1 VNIQAFYHE
10 PKSKY
15 AYSYNEKTLH
25 IRFKSAK
32 DDLSQVQVIAF
43 DPYSYI
49 PNDKGEWTFDLSK
62 RYFIEMIKEHSDE
75 LFDYWFCEIDQ
86 INTLRIRYA
95 FILDNKDT
103 PLFYGPYLTCSIDE
117 YHEIEEIGSHYFN
130 FPYINEEDIYQ
141 APKWVESAT
150 WYQIYPERF
159 NRSEV
164 GPELNNLMKW
174 DAEKVVNNEM
184 TFGGNLHGI
193 IEKLDYI
200 KKLGVT
206 GIYFTP
212 IFESPSTHK
221 YDTTDYFKIDP
232 TFGDN
237 GTLGVLVKEAHQRG
251 LKVMLDGV
259 FNHCG
264 YYHPF
269 WQDILEKGIES
280 KYYDCFYIN
289 GDEVNI
295 KDETHVFGEPCIDV
309 INGLNYR
316 IFGTAPNMPKWN
328 TSNKIARE
336 HLISVGTYW
345 IEKYDIDGWRLDVS
359 NEVSHDFWR
368 AFRKA
373 VKKAKPDA
381 YIIGENWDNSYPWV
395 AGDQFD
401 GVMNYELL
409 NVILNFIGVQDIRE
423 KNGVEKFSYE
433 LGKYMVNYP
442 KTIIPYMFN
451 MVDSHDTARVL
462 TVCGKDKRKAL
473 LVYLLQFIMPG
484 SPSLLYG
491 SEIGLEGNFESARG
505 CMVFDAL
512 TEENG
517 LYQILTELISLR
529 NKYVVFRSMN
539 YNIEWID
546 QEKNSLLIKKT
557 DGNDELLIL
566 INNSN
571 EEHSYSINDKD
582 EMVEIEG
589 FGFRV
594 MLNGNII
601 LENICS

>member
-1 VNIQAFYHE
+1 MNIQAFYHE

-32 DDLSQVQVIAF
+32 NDLSQVEVIAF
-43 DPYSYI
+43 DPYSYV
-49 PNDKGEWTFDLSK
+49 PNDKGEWTFDSSK
-62 RYFIEMIKEHSDE
+62 RYFIEMAKEHSDE
-75 LFDYWFCEIDQ
+75 LYDYWFCEIDQ

-95 FILDNKDT
+95 FTLKNKET
-103 PLFYGPYLTCSIDE
+103 QLFYGPYLTCNIDE
-117 YHEIEEIGSHYFN
+117 YHEISEIGSHYFN
-130 FPYINEEDIYQ
+130 FPYINIEDVYR
-141 APKWVESAT
+141 APEWVESSI

-159 NRSEV
+159 NRSED
-164 GPELNNLMKW
+164 GPKLNNLMKW
-174 DAEKVVNNEM
+174 DTEKVVDNSM
-184 TFGGNLHGI
+184 VFGGNLHGI

-200 KKLGVT
+200 QKLGVT

-232 TFGDN
+232 SFGDN
-237 GTLGVLVKEAHQRG
+237 ETLGMLVEEAHQRG
-251 LKVMLDGV
+251 IKVMLDGV

-269 WQDILEKGIES
+269 WQDVLEKGIDSE
-280 KYYDCFYIN
+280 YYDCFYIN

-295 KDETHVFGEPCIDV
+295 KDEEEVFSEPCIDV

-316 IFGTAPNMPKWN
+316 IFGTAPYMPKWN
-328 TSNKIARE
+328 TANQIARE

-345 IEKYDIDGWRLDVS
+345 IDKYDIDGWRLDVS

-368 AFRKA
+368 EFRKA
-373 VKKAKPDA
+373 VKKSKPDA

-423 KNGVEKFSYE
+423 KYGVEKFSYQ

-442 KTIIPYMFN
+442 KNIIPYMFN

-491 SEIGLEGNFESARG
+491 SEVGLEGNFESARG
-505 CMVFDAL
+505 CMVFDEL
-512 TEENG
+512 TGENV
-517 LYQILTELISLR
+517 LYKFLKELITFR
-529 NKYVVFRSMN
+529 NKHVVFRSMD
-539 YNIEWID
+539 YSIEWID
-546 QEKNSLLIKKT
+546 QDKNSLLIKKT
-557 DGNDELLIL
+557 EGNDELLIL
-566 INNSN
+566 INNSH
-571 EEHSYSINDKD
+571 EKHLYSLNDRD
-582 EMVEIEG
+582 ELVEIES
-589 FGFRV
+589 FSFLV
-594 MLNGNII
+594 LLNGNTI
-601 LENICS
+601 LKNYY